1 MIVSKSAPSQMA
13 GRRVQR
19 EKRRVIMCWSAG
31 LFLLVAAVAALLV
44 AMYMT
49 DLRH

>member
-1 MIVSKSAPSQMA
+1 MIVSNSAPSQMA
-13 GRRVQR
+13 GRRAQC
-19 EKRRVIMCWSAG
+19 EKRHAILCWSVG